1 LAIDFLILSLIF
13 NRDQSPQVR
22 FTALDITTG
31 HAKFKKIFK
40 FMKVFENFV
49 NKSNLTMEFGGRKVE
64 MGLDFFVIC
73 PGPEWKIDS

>member
-1 LAIDFLILSLIF
+1 MAIDFLILSLIF
-13 NRDQSPQVR
+13 IPNQNPQVR

-49 NKSNLTMEFGGRKVE
+49 NKSNLTIEFGGRTVE
-64 MGLDFFVIC
+64 VSLDFFVIC
-73 PGPEWKIDS
+73 PGPEWKINS